1 MDGGNVRGK
10 AFHSVDLSPRGRTLP
25 KFDKSNFANRRAK
38 QAYRQHP
45 RGSGS
50 LGPNSTQ
57 FLVISQCKGTM
68 EAADVLYSITME
80 ASFGFLKTNICNLS
94 RISIGVLLVSLFR
107 ILRFSKTTA
116 FMKILNC
123 PFFSG
128 KYRLNKKG
136 KIMNYSSKLEI
147 NGIPR
152 EKPQETSSGQQ
163 QREAIA
169 RALVCE
175 SEVIL
180 ADEPTGA
187 LDQKTGENLLLLLKQ
202 INQEGK
208 TILIVT
214 HDSKTVNYANKIIA
228 INDGEIV

>member
-1 MDGGNVRGK
+1 
-10 AFHSVDLSPRGRTLP
+10 
-25 KFDKSNFANRRAK
+25 
-38 QAYRQHP
+38 
-45 RGSGS
+45 
-50 LGPNSTQ
+50 
-57 FLVISQCKGTM
+57 
-68 EAADVLYSITME
+68 
-80 ASFGFLKTNICNLS
+80 
-94 RISIGVLLVSLFR
+94 
-107 ILRFSKTTA
+107 
-116 FMKILNC
+116 
-123 PFFSG
+123 
-128 KYRLNKKG
+128 
-136 KIMNYSSKLEI
+136 MNYSSKLEI
-147 NGIPR
+147 NGILR